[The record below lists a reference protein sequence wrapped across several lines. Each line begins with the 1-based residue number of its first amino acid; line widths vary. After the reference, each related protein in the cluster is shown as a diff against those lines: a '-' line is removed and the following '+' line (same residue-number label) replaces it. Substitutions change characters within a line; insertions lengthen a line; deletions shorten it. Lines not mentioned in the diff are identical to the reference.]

1 MYVFTPEQH
10 CLLEL
15 SAEVWRR
22 RGLAKRHGLGF
33 NEETASEM
41 FLLDLAERFPGEV
54 TIVPF
59 TRREE
64 ARIGADWAWA
74 FVGPD
79 GQWCQGMLVQAKRL
93 DDRDREYPE
102 LYYRTPAKGAQPS
115 VAQLDRLIDNATRLG
130 LPPVY
135 ALYNHLSDPG
145 RLPHG
150 ACGSL
155 GLVSLPVPES
165 WGIALASAFAVR
177 AARPNRGYER
187 HRDHSLPLHCLLC
200 SGGRGRRGE
209 MGSAG
214 AAAGGLSML
223 FAAAGADAAGDPDW
237 RLPFEPGRGLPGI
250 FRYAERIHRA
260 RKEQLDGRVFEGESK
275 YPGIG
280 GAVILRDREDYG
292 ESEPESRSAG

>member
-79 GQWCQGMLVQAKRL
+79 GQWCQGMLVR
-93 DDRDREYPE
+93 R
-102 LYYRTPAKGAQPS
+102 
-115 VAQLDRLIDNATRLG
+115 NA
-130 LPPVY
+130 
-135 ALYNHLSDPG
+135 
-145 RLPHG
+145 
-150 ACGSL
+150 
-155 GLVSLPVPES
+155 
-165 WGIALASAFAVR
+165 WMI
-177 AARPNRGYER
+177 
-187 HRDHSLPLHCLLC
+187 
-200 SGGRGRRGE
+200 
-209 MGSAG
+209 
-214 AAAGGLSML
+214 
-223 FAAAGADAAGDPDW
+223 
-237 RLPFEPGRGLPGI
+237 
-250 FRYAERIHRA
+250 
-260 RKEQLDGRVFEGESK
+260 
-275 YPGIG
+275 GIG
-280 GAVILRDREDYG
+280 SIQSSTTGHRRRVRSHR
-292 ESEPESRSAG
+292 SRSWIG